1 MKKKCLLVGLATFIL
16 TSFPLAA
23 QAADNER
30 IQMLERTLQERDKV
44 ILELLERVEALERR
58 LGVKPVPV
66 EAGKAPA
73 DAPDKAAVGSAEK
86 VSEEET
92 EDVPGKVVVKEGEA
106 ERALERSLTR
116 AGALLLFPGVLE
128 VEPSFRYARNE
139 DSTPLLFTSNGSTFA
154 GETELNSNSLTAD
167 IALRLGL
174 PRDSQLEIGLPYRW
188 REVETVN
195 TVGFVPTDSSSLS
208 GAGLGDVRV
217 GLAKTLFREGLW
229 RPDLIGRITWDTDS
243 GELQDNGVSLSGGFN
258 ELRGSLTAIKRQ
270 APMVFVGGLS
280 YEHSFE
286 ENQIQ
291 PAPIVSANFGSYIAM
306 SPETSLSFLFSGAYQ
321 DETELFGNEID
332 GSDRTIITFVVGG
345 STLLAKGILFNL
357 SFDIGLTDDTDDFAI
372 SLSLPIR
379 FDERLY

>member
-1 MKKKCLLVGLATFIL
+1 VKKKCLLIGLATFIL
-16 TSFPLAA
+16 TLFPLVA
-23 QAADNER
+23 QAQNDR
-30 IQMLERTLQERDKV
+30 IQTLERKLQERDKV

-58 LGVKPVPV
+58 LGV
-66 EAGKAPA
+66 EHITDGASEAPA
-73 DAPDKAAVGSAEK
+73 DAPGEAMLPSTENVLAEEPK
-86 VSEEET
+86 
-92 EDVPGKVVVKEGEA
+92 DAPGMVVVKEGEA

-139 DSTPLLFTSNGSTFA
+139 DSTPLLFTSSGLTFA

-243 GELQDNGVSLSGGFN
+243 GEFQDNGVSLGGGFN

-291 PAPIVSANFGSYIAM
+291 PGPIVSANFGSYIAM

-321 DETELFGNEID
+321 DKTELSGNEIV
-332 GSDRTIITFVVGG
+332 GSDRTLITFVVGG
-345 STLLAKGILFNL
+345 STLLAKGILLNL